1 MEDNS
6 QCKTEINF
14 GYSLSDY
21 ERPSVTTDVA
31 AFSLRTEKKE
41 EYRLSP
47 EPKLCVLLIRRGV
60 EPFKDSWALPGGF
73 MKKGETVEECA
84 YRELE
89 EETNLIPQ
97 AMLWVNTF
105 SKPGRDPR
113 GWVISNAFASISC
126 EENAKIIGSSDAKD
140 AKWFDVRL
148 TEEEGVHLLE
158 LEYGEIFISAKLK
171 KIKDRTGRVYF
182 EITENNG
189 ISFDHASIIAEAME
203 TLKREAE
210 NIETV
215 FCFLPEK
222 FTLTTLQ
229 RLQETLMGI
238 THLTPNFRRKVSDL
252 VEETDEYTEGAGHRP
267 ARLFKKKKI

>member
-1 MEDNS
+1 
-6 QCKTEINF
+6 
-14 GYSLSDY
+14 
-21 ERPSVTTDVA
+21 
-31 AFSLRTEKKE
+31 
-41 EYRLSP
+41 
-47 EPKLCVLLIRRGV
+47 
-60 EPFKDSWALPGGF
+60 